1 MSEKTKIKKKSKIIP
16 MILGLI
22 PGFIAGF
29 SLALLINWALGDIS
43 TALYFCV
50 LFMYIAIGILA
61 VFIGIAI
68 HEAGHL
74 IFGLITGYKFSS
86 YRIFSFM
93 WLKDKNNN
101 IKLKRFKISG
111 TGGQCLMA
119 PPDME
124 NGKIPSVVYNLG
136 GVFANI
142 IFGILF
148 LVLFFSFL
156 NIKLLA
162 IIIMIFCIIN
172 FTFAMTNGIPMSAGG
187 IDNDGKNAISIKNN
201 PAAMRAF
208 WIQMKINEETSKG
221 ILLTDMPDEWFT
233 VPSEEEMQ
241 NSIIAA
247 LAVFSAN
254 RLLYQKR
261 FEEAELI
268 IKKTIDEEN
277 AVIMFYKRML
287 TCDRIYLELIGECKN
302 ETVEEMLTTEQKSI
316 MKAMKNYPSVIRT
329 EYAYELLIKKDYEKA
344 DKLLKNFEKIAKTYP
359 YKNETDAELELINI
373 AKSKSK

>member
-74 IFGLITGYKFSS
+74 VFGITTGYKFSS
-86 YRIFSFM
+86 YRIFSLM
-93 WLKDKNNN
+93 LLKDKNNK
-101 IKLKRFKISG
+101 IKLKRFKIAG

-119 PPDME
+119 PPDMLD
-124 NGKIPSVVYNLG
+124 GKIPSVMYNLG

-148 LVLFFSFL
+148 LILFFL
-156 NIKLLA
+156 LLDIKLVA
-162 IIIMIFCIIN
+162 IIMMIFCIIN
-172 FTFAMTNGIPMSAGG
+172 FTFAMTNGIPMSSGG
-187 IDNDGKNAISIKNN
+187 IDNDAKNAISIKKNS
-201 PAAMRAF
+201 AAMRAF
-208 WIQMKINEETSKG
+208 WIQMKINEETAKG
-221 ILLTDMPDEWFT
+221 VILNDMPDEWFT
-233 VPSEEEMQ
+233 LPTEEEMQ
-241 NSIIAA
+241 SPIISA
-247 LAVFSAN
+247 LTVFSAN

-261 FEEAELI
+261 FKEAELL
-268 IKKTIDEEN
+268 IKNIIDEDN
-277 AVIMFYKRML
+277 AVITFYKRIL
-287 TCDRIYLELIGECKN
+287 TCDRIYIELIGECKN
-302 ETVEEMLTTEQKSI
+302 ETVESMLTTEQKAL

-329 EYAYELLIKKDYEKA
+329 EYAYELLIKKDYNKA
-344 DKLLKNFEKIAKTYP
+344 DKLLNHFKKIAKTYP
-359 YKNETDAELELINI
+359 YKNEIEVELELINI
-373 AKSKSK
+373 AKSKQK